1 MEHGILQVVC
11 MIVVLYIALIY
22 MIEKRRLGIKGK
34 TPWFEWLLL
43 IGTVSIFFDGFSA
56 YTVNHLNEISET
68 SNMIAH
74 GGYLLGLDTLIFIMF
89 LYVLHLTD
97 TFPKRLLM
105 AILYYC
111 PFVLSV
117 AITLLYLKDLQYVVG
132 ETANY
137 AKGISASACFVTAG
151 VYIIFSTILFVKCW
165 KHIEQRK
172 RASIAMFLVAVFIIT
187 LIKFLRTEL
196 LITAVAP
203 ALFVLGIYVNQEN
216 PIFKELDNYQAEMI
230 MGFSTLVGSRDDSTG
245 GHIRRT
251 SCYAEILAEGLLD
264 RGYYRQTLT
273 RDYINNLVLAAP
285 MHDIGKIAIPD
296 EILCKPGELTEE
308 EYEQMKQHT
317 VKGAQLILDTF
328 GHLKNDDYKNLAYSV
343 ARYHHERWDGKGYP
357 EGLES
362 YDIPLEARI
371 MAIADVFDALS
382 EERYYRGIIPMA
394 ECFRIIETGR
404 GSKFEPL
411 LVEVFLELKPEIE
424 KIYLGIH
431 KDV

>member
-1 MEHGILQVVC
+1 MEYGILQVVC
-11 MIVVLYIALIY
+11 MVVVLYIALIY
-22 MIEKRRLGIKGK
+22 LLEKRRLKIKGK

-43 IGTVSIFFDGFSA
+43 IGTVSIFFDGYSA
-56 YTVNHLNEISET
+56 YTVNHLYDVSIL
-68 SNMIAH
+68 SNQIAH
-74 GGYLLGLDTLIFIMF
+74 GCYLIGLDTLIFVMF
-89 LYVLHLTD
+89 LYVMHLTD
-97 TFPKRLLM
+97 TFPKRFLTGL
-105 AILYYC
+105 LYYS
-111 PFVLSV
+111 PFVLCV
-117 AITLLYLKDLQYVVG
+117 IVTLLYLKDLRYISG
-132 ETANY
+132 ETSNY
-137 AKGISASACFVTAG
+137 AQGVSANASFLTAG
-151 VYIIFSTILFVKCW
+151 VYIVFSAFLFLKCW
-165 KHIEQRK
+165 KHIEQKK
-172 RASIAMFLVAVFIIT
+172 RASIAMFLVAVFMIT
-187 LIKFLRTEL
+187 LIKLIRTEL

-203 ALFVLGIYVNQEN
+203 TLFVLGIYINQEN
-216 PIFKELDNYQAEMI
+216 PTFKEIDDYHAEMI

-264 RGYYRQTLT
+264 RGYYRHILT

-308 EYEQMKQHT
+308 EFEQMKQHT
-317 VKGAQLILDTF
+317 VKGGQLILDTF
-328 GHLKNDDYKNLAYSV
+328 GHLKNTDYKNIAYSV

-382 EERYYRGIIPMA
+382 EERHYRGIIPMA

-404 GSKFEPL
+404 GTKFEPL

-424 KIYLGIH
+424 KVYLGIH
-431 KDV
+431 KDM

>member
-22 MIEKRRLGIKGK
+22 MIEKKRLGIKGK

-56 YTVNHLNEISET
+56 YTVNHLNEVSET
-68 SNMIAH
+68 SNLIAH

-151 VYIIFSTILFVKCW
+151 VYIVFSTILFVKCW

-187 LIKFLRTEL
+187 LIKLLRTEL

-203 ALFVLGIYVNQEN
+203 ALFVLGIYANQEN

-264 RGYYRQTLT
+264 RGYYRQILT

-382 EERYYRGIIPMA
+382 EERHYRGIIPMA

>member
-22 MIEKRRLGIKGK
+22 MIEKKRLGIKGK

-56 YTVNHLNEISET
+56 YTVNHLNEVSET
-68 SNMIAH
+68 SNLIAH

-151 VYIIFSTILFVKCW
+151 VYIVFSTILFVKCW

-187 LIKFLRTEL
+187 LIKLLRTEL

-216 PIFKELDNYQAEMI
+216 PIFKELDKYQAEMI

-382 EERYYRGIIPMA
+382 EERHYRGIIPMA